1 MQESFNIK
9 SSTGEYFVKVG
20 DSILK
25 NIAEEHYDNL
35 FIIDKNLK
43 SYIPKSLE
51 KIIYVDAN
59 EESKS
64 LEKIPN
70 YIKEMKKFNLN
81 RKSHIFGIGGG
92 VIQDISTF
100 SCSIYMRG
108 IRWSYFPTTV
118 LGMVDS
124 CIGGKSAINLEGHK
138 NLIGNF
144 FPPENIFIDLKFIKT
159 LPIDHAIG
167 GIFEAAKICYAKGYD
182 EFSKFINIMNDSL
195 VSNSGQI
202 NKTIDFNSMVL
213 LSLKSKKWFIETDE
227 FDQKERLLLNFGHT
241 FGHAFESATEY
252 KVSHGISVGFGMA
265 VAIELANQLKLLNE
279 SGKNF
284 SKIMTLFLDNSFYTM
299 KDFQDIKIKNF
310 DYKSYIEAFKN
321 DKKHYDSKYRVI
333 LPTKNGALELIE
345 IDKSIKIE
353 ELIKNVSEKYINK
366 YNFMG

>member
-1 MQESFNIK
+1 
-9 SSTGEYFVKVG
+9 
-20 DSILK
+20 
-25 NIAEEHYDNL
+25 
-35 FIIDKNLK
+35 
-43 SYIPKSLE
+43 
-51 KIIYVDAN
+51 
-59 EESKS
+59 
-64 LEKIPN
+64 
-70 YIKEMKKFNLN
+70 
-81 RKSHIFGIGGG
+81 
-92 VIQDISTF
+92 
-100 SCSIYMRG
+100 
-108 IRWSYFPTTV
+108 
-118 LGMVDS
+118 
-124 CIGGKSAINLEGHK
+124 
-138 NLIGNF
+138 
-144 FPPENIFIDLKFIKT
+144 
-159 LPIDHAIG
+159 
-167 GIFEAAKICYAKGYD
+167 
-182 EFSKFINIMNDSL
+182 MNDSL

-366 YNFMG
+366 YNFIE